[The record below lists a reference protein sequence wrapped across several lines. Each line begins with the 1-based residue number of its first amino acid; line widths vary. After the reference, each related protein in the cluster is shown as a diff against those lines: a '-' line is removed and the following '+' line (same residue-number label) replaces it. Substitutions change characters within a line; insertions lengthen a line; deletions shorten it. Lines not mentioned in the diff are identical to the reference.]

1 METYQFKTNIN
12 CDGCI
17 AKATPVLNNEENI
30 KEWDVDTTIP
40 LKVLTVKTNLGADE
54 IITIVKNAGFKAE
67 KL

>member
-1 METYQFKTNIN
+1 METLQFKTNIN

-30 KEWDVDTTIP
+30 KEWAVDTNIP
-40 LKVLTVKTNLGADE
+40 SKVLTIKTSLGADE
-54 IITIVKNAGFKAE
+54 IITIVKKAGFKAE